1 MGKRRSTALGIAALV
16 VYIVGGITTFGGFGL
31 IMFMN
36 GRDLWGWGDGRS
48 IGYLFLC
55 TGLCLS
61 AFGVMLMRFYRN
73 RRRA

>member
-1 MGKRRSTALGIAALV
+1 MAKWRRSALGISALV
-16 VYIVGGITTFGGFGL
+16 LYIIGGISTFGAFGL

-48 IGYLFLC
+48 IGFLFLC

-61 AFGVMLMRFYRN
+61 AFGVLLMRIYRN
-73 RRRA
+73 RRGA

>member
-1 MGKRRSTALGIAALV
+1 MAKRRGAALGIAALV

>member
-61 AFGVMLMRFYRN
+61 AFGVMLMRCYRN